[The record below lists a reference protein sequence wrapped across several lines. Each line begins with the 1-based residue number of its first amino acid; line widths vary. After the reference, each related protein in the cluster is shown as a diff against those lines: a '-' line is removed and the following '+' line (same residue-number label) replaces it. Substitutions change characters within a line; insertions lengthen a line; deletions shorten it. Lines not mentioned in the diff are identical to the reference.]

1 MNKVLYLVRH
11 GLTDWNV
18 QKKMQGH
25 SNIPLNDTGK
35 LQAKSLQD
43 FFINNPVEHIF
54 SSDLDRAYQTIEI
67 ATSILK
73 PTPVIQKLSAFREV
87 NLGAVEGTTMEE
99 ILEKY
104 GAKSWEQWISLDPGA
119 NFSYPGGETHQESLK
134 RSLEALEFVFTNF
147 NFRAAA
153 ACTHGLLIR
162 RLGHHLRPDMTD
174 ILPIPNCGVFEVRWD
189 NNKPHFKG
197 LIFSPED
204 N

>member
-18 QKKMQGH
+18 QRKMQGH

-35 LQAKSLQD
+35 SQAKSLQK
-43 FFINNPVEHIF
+43 FFVDNPVDHIF

-67 ATSILK
+67 ATSILEPSK
-73 PTPVIQKLSAFREV
+73 PIQKLPGLREV
-87 NLGAVEGTTMEE
+87 NLGAVEGTTMED

-104 GAKSWEQWISLDPGA
+104 GAESWQQWTSLEPGA

-134 RSLEALEFVFTNF
+134 RSLDILEYVFTNY
-147 NFRAAA
+147 NFRKAA

-162 RLGHHLRPDMTD
+162 RLGHHLRPDMTEL
-174 ILPIPNCGVFEVRWD
+174 LPIPNCGVFEVHW
-189 NNKPHFKG
+189 NENKPHFKG
-197 LIFSPED
+197 LIFSPEHG
-204 N
+204 